1 MGSRFRVSLSGV
13 VPFDYVQKGSA
24 GSVGSVGSKG
34 LVRRIKIRSAA
45 EV

>member
-24 GSVGSVGSKG
+24 GSVGSKG
-34 LVRRIKIRSAA
+34 LVWRIKIRSAA